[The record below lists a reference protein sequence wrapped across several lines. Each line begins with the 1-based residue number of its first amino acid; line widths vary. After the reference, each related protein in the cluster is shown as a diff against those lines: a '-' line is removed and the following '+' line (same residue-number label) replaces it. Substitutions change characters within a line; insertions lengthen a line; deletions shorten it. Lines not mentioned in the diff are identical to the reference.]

1 MRLLHRGDRG
11 DAVRDIQARL
21 ASLGYSIDP
30 VEHGGFG
37 STTERAVRE
46 FQERR
51 RLLIDGIVG
60 DHTWSELVEAGYV
73 LGARILYLRYPY
85 FRGDDVRALQA
96 AMNLLGFDAGKEDG
110 IFGART
116 DRAVIEFQRNVG
128 LPTDGIVGMTTLAA
142 VRRLRP
148 AGPGPGRAEVREAE
162 ALRRLS
168 ASLEGARIAIDAGP
182 GAGHDLGLQLVAEL
196 AGRGA
201 VPFFIGTE
209 GATPSDSDRADAANQ
224 AGAEI
229 LVGVNVNAS
238 GVPGADG
245 VTTIYYG
252 REGWISQAGRRLA
265 ELIHRELTSG
275 LGLADLGTH
284 PRSLPILR
292 ETRMPAVLIE
302 TTGPESLV
310 ASMPRAIADS
320 IEAFAGGREPP
331 ASASPSPSG
340 RQEGEQSPE
349 GNAQNQ
355 RLSGAQDL

>member
-1 MRLLHRGDRG
+1 VRLLHRGDRG
-11 DAVRDIQARL
+11 DAVRDIQVRL

-30 VEHGGFG
+30 AEHGGFG
-37 STTERAVRE
+37 STTEHAVRA

-51 RLLIDGIVG
+51 RLLIDGVVG

-96 AMNLLGFDAGKEDG
+96 AMNLLGFDSGKEDG

-128 LPTDGIVGMTTLAA
+128 LPTDGIVGVTTLAA

-168 ASLEGARIAIDAGP
+168 ASLEGARIAIDTGP
-182 GAGHDLGLQLVAEL
+182 GAGHDLGRQLVEEL

-201 VPFFIGTE
+201 APFFLGTE
-209 GATPSDSDRADAANQ
+209 SNTTSDSDRADAANQ

-229 LVGVNVNAS
+229 LIGVQLNAS
-238 GVPGADG
+238 GVPSPDG

-265 ELIHRELTSG
+265 ELIHQQLTLG

-292 ETRMPAVLIE
+292 ETKMPAVLIE
-302 TTGPESLV
+302 TTGPESLI
-310 ASMPRAIADS
+310 ASMPSAIADS
-320 IEAFAGGREPP
+320 IEAFAAGREPP
-331 ASASPSPSG
+331 SAGLSRPG
-340 RQEGEQSPE
+340 RQQGEQSTE
-349 GNAQNQ
+349 GNAKDQ
-355 RLSGAQDL
+355 RLPGAQDL

>member
-1 MRLLHRGDRG
+1 MQRGDRG
-11 DAVRDIQARL
+11 DAVRDIQVRL

-30 VEHGGFG
+30 AEHGGFG
-37 STTERAVRE
+37 STTERAVRA

-51 RLLIDGIVG
+51 RLLIDGVVG
-60 DHTWSELVEAGYV
+60 DHTWSELVEAGYL
-73 LGARILYLRYPY
+73 LGARILYLRYPS

-110 IFGART
+110 IFGPRT

-128 LPTDGIVGMTTLAA
+128 LPTDGIVGVTTLAA

-168 ASLEGARIAIDAGP
+168 ASLEGARIAIDPGP
-182 GAGHDLGLQLVAEL
+182 GAALDLGRQLVAEL

-201 VPFFIGTE
+201 APFLLGTE
-209 GATPSDSDRADAANQ
+209 GTTTSDSDRANAANQ

-229 LVGVNVNAS
+229 LVGVHVDA
-238 GVPGADG
+238 GGAPGTDG

-275 LGLADLGTH
+275 LGLGDLGTY
-284 PRSLPILR
+284 PRSVPLLR

-302 TTGPESLV
+302 TTGPERLV
-310 ASMPRAIADS
+310 TSMPRAIADS
-320 IEAFAGGREPP
+320 IEAFAGGRAPP
-331 ASASPSPSG
+331 PSAGVSPPVS
-340 RQEGEQSPE
+340 QEGEQSPE
-349 GNAQNQ
+349 GNAEDQ
-355 RLSGAQDL
+355 RLPGAQDL